1 MEHQDWSP
9 ITIRSG
15 STKLQPAVKAGST
28 AVPNRLNEAAT
39 HMRKIE
45 ETEVGKLKTLTSE
58 SKTALVAGRVA
69 KKLTQKE
76 LDMRGSF
83 PANSTNG
90 WESGRVTP
98 SRAQIQ
104 SLQRILGVKLDLA

>member
-1 MEHQDWSP
+1 MEHQDWSHV
-9 ITIRSG
+9 TIRSG
-15 STKLQPAVKAGST
+15 SSKLQPALKAGH
-28 AVPNRLNEAAT
+28 AVNEAAT
-39 HMRKIE
+39 HLRKIE
-45 ETEVGKLKTLTSE
+45 NAEVGKLKTLTPE
-58 SKTALVAGRVA
+58 AKTALVAGRLA

-104 SLQRILGVKLDLA
+104 ILQRILGVKLDLA

>member
-1 MEHQDWSP
+1 MEHQDWSH

-15 STKLQPAVKAGST
+15 STKLQPAVNK
-28 AVPNRLNEAAT
+28 VNEAAT
-39 HMRKIE
+39 HLRKIE
-45 ETEVGKLKTLTSE
+45 EAEIGKLKTLTSE
-58 SKTALVAGRVA
+58 SKTALVAGRIA

>member
-1 MEHQDWSP
+1 MEHQDWSHV
-9 ITIRSG
+9 TIRSG
-15 STKLQPAVKAGST
+15 SSKLQPAVKVGH
-28 AVPNRLNEAAT
+28 AVNKVNEAAT
-39 HMRKIE
+39 HLRKIE
-45 ETEVGKLKTLTSE
+45 GAEVGKLKTLTPE
-58 SKTALVAGRVA
+58 SKTALVAGRLA

-104 SLQRILGVKLDLA
+104 ILQRILGVKLDLA